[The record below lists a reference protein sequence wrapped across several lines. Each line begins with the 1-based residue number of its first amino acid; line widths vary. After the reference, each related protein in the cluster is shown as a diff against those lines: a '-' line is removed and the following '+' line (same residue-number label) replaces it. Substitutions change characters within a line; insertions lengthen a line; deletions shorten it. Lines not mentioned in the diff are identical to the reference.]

1 MTEMVRD
8 LFNGINSPWWHSNKQ
23 QSGRGNLGKSVL
35 QTLAVLDVTALT
47 SEQLGQ
53 AVKLFDAMNR
63 KELLPVH
70 EIDNDMVRHE
80 LDERFVGDVLGL
92 TKAIVGPID
101 LLRMKLAQE
110 PSIRGQKIR

>member
-1 MTEMVRD
+1 
-8 LFNGINSPWWHSNKQ
+8 
-23 QSGRGNLGKSVL
+23 
-35 QTLAVLDVTALT
+35 
-47 SEQLGQ
+47 
-53 AVKLFDAMNR
+53 
-63 KELLPVH
+63 VH